1 MKFLAWAPVTR
12 PMGFG
17 PRVPNCCIVLA
28 LSSGVIIQGS
38 MVQILSK
45 DLLFFSFIKIT
56 GKLVKEIFLSV
67 PGRDKSIFKVV
78 DKFKE
83 LKSNCQIIYIEMK
96 KIVLDWFLG
105 FKLDIFFH
113 VKSLNY
119 KWNIKLLEFFKFF
132 DSKLDFN
139 EDVYLSFKN
148 FLLHY
153 FVVEYF

>member
-1 MKFLAWAPVTR
+1 MGGRPDCNMKFLAWAPVTK

-17 PRVPNCCIVLA
+17 PRVPNCCIVRA

-45 DLLFFSFIKIT
+45 DLFVSFIKIT

-83 LKSNCQIIYIEMK
+83 LKSNCQFIYIEKK
-96 KIVLDWFLG
+96 KIALSRFLG
-105 FKLDIFFH
+105 LKLDIFFH
-113 VKSLNY
+113 LKPLNY
-119 KWNIKLLEFFKFF
+119 
-132 DSKLDFN
+132 
-139 EDVYLSFKN
+139 
-148 FLLHY
+148 
-153 FVVEYF
+153 